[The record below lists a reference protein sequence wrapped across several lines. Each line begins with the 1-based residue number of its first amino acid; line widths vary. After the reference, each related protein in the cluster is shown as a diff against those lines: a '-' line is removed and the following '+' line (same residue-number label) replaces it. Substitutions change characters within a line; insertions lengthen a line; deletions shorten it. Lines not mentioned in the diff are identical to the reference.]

1 MSIKPK
7 PILHVSSSSV
17 IPEETRVRKNKP
29 FSQNPNSHLKTL
41 SNLNF
46 HFKNNWVYT
55 LDTKGECFN
64 HKTKNTTIKEQE
76 DSFLSKIFNTYLL
89 MILSSINSFIQN
101 VYLINSKVF
110 YNLSLLLLISEIIL
124 SVICTITK
132 IKLSQNKA
140 FLTTLLYFTTILNY
154 SLHIYIDSLLSSEL
168 TIIRN
173 IYSLICILLVNLVFN
188 RGIYLSKLIYFF
200 IYIVITI
207 TKIQKYISFNVNYI
221 FGFFIDFIVLFT
233 IFHFEIFW
241 QNKCVL
247 IRNIIENHKRFAK
260 IIHDK
265 LSYPIMKLNN
275 KKGID
280 YLNLKAVKLFNQTKH
295 NKKDNNHTSNNDKQN
310 ERTTPKGSM
319 AYRIKQINAKK
330 PKQHTYNLHDILINV
345 DYFDF
350 HCYNC
355 LMGNQKYFVI
365 PFVAS
370 SFGINS
376 FKTTYLSCFEL
387 LELCNNKLYIYLAEI
402 MPYCNEKDKYLLL
415 LYPLRDQQHKK
426 DISILIEKARNEIS
440 NLVIELNSYLKNYL
454 FLQIQKNQQKT

>member
-17 IPEETRVRKNKP
+17 IPEEIRVRKNKP
-29 FSQNPNSHLKTL
+29 FPHNTNSHLKTL

-46 HFKNNWVYT
+46 HFKNNWVYI

-64 HKTKNTTIKEQE
+64 HKNKNTSIKEQD
-76 DSFLSKIFNTYLL
+76 DSFLSKIFNTCLFN
-89 MILSSINSFIQN
+89 ILSSINSFFHN

-110 YNLSLLLLISEIIL
+110 YHLSLLLLISEIIL
-124 SVICTITK
+124 SVICIITK
-132 IKLSQNKA
+132 IKLSQNKS
-140 FLTTLLYFTTILNY
+140 FLATLLYFTTILNY
-154 SLHIYIDSLLSSEL
+154 SLHIYIDSLPSSEL
-168 TIIRN
+168 IIIRN
-173 IYSLICILLVNLVFN
+173 IYSLSCILLVNLVFN
-188 RGIYLSKLIYFF
+188 CGIYLSKLIYFF
-200 IYIVITI
+200 IYIVFIITR
-207 TKIQKYISFNVNYI
+207 IQKYISFNFNYI
-221 FGFFIDFIVLFT
+221 FGFFIDYLVLFT
-233 IFHFEIFW
+233 FFNFEIFW
-241 QNKCVL
+241 QNKCGL
-247 IRNIIENHKRFAK
+247 IRNIIENHKGFAK
-260 IIHDK
+260 IIHYK
-265 LSYPIMKLNN
+265 LSYPIIKLNN

-280 YLNLKAVKLFNQTKH
+280 YLNLKAVKLFNETKH

-330 PKQHTYNLHDILINV
+330 PKQHTYSLHDILINE

-350 HCYNC
+350 QCYNC

-365 PFVAS
+365 PFVTS
-370 SFGINS
+370 SCEINS
-376 FKTTYLSCFEL
+376 FKTTYLSCSEL
-387 LELCNNKLYIYLAEI
+387 FELCNNKLYIYLAEI

-426 DISILIEKARNEIS
+426 DTLILIEKARNEIS

-454 FLQIQKNQQKT
+454 VLQIQKNQQQT